1 MRQKNNF
8 DVNKLIQACET
19 CETQSLEIFRGNP
32 TTYSANRVER
42 HPKIRNITLRGGR

>member
-19 CETQSLEIFRGNP
+19 LTQSLEIFRGNP